1 MIRMDEILT
10 EERKKSLIEK
20 FMAVAEED
28 VLTNMD
34 AMMIIEIL
42 LKACERAQADVYE
55 KMVLE
60 QIKGDEPN
68 ADV

>member
-1 MIRMDEILT
+1 MDEILT

-20 FMAVAEED
+20 FTMVAEEN

-34 AMMIIEIL
+34 ALMIVEIL
-42 LKACERAQADVYE
+42 QRACERAQAEVYE
-55 KMVLE
+55 KIVVE